1 MDNQDSKNKQESK
14 LMKTTAIVVI
24 VIAMLVLATGLWYT
38 QTHLVRPT
46 IGSTPTP
53 APTSTPTATPVPTSV
68 PTPTT
73 VPGTTITSNLK
84 LTRVDIT
91 PGTGQWVLLING
103 TITNE
108 GSSIAYGVGLH
119 VFGEADPALYPF
131 EETLDVTVPA
141 ASGTYNATNTYTL
154 STIPPNQSVPINIE
168 IIPPWALSEYA
179 VLDVATV
186 TAVWS
191 NP

>member
-1 MDNQDSKNKQESK
+1 
-14 LMKTTAIVVI
+14 MKTTAIVVI

-38 QTHLVRPT
+38 QTHLVRP
-46 IGSTPTP
+46 IISSTPTP
-53 APTSTPTATPVPTSV
+53 VPTPTPPATPVPTSV

-73 VPGTTITSNLK
+73 VSGTTVTANLK

-108 GSSIAYGVGLH
+108 GSSTAYGVGLH
-119 VFGEADPALYPF
+119 VFGDIDPTFDLF
-131 EETLDVTVPA
+131 EKTIDVTVPA

-154 STIPPNQSVPINIE
+154 STISPNQSVPINIE
-168 IIPPWALSEYA
+168 IIPLFLLNEYA
-179 VLDVATV
+179 VIDGATATV
-186 TAVWS
+186 VWS